1 MATPS
6 NSEKVIVQIG
16 QDTIELKGADKEAF
30 LLQRK
35 EDQAES
41 QIVAKKEL
49 DRLAL
54 RQSALAKLGLTEEE
68 INAIL

>member
-30 LLQRK
+30 LAQRK
-35 EDQAES
+35 SDQAES
-41 QIVAKKEL
+41 QILAKKES